1 MSRGDHRALMVR
13 EMSDK
18 GDKPD
23 CQETDSRC
31 MDCHDAC
38 TLRKGKYWIEGPA
51 KNSGIAAI
59 HLLNPALLGKP
70 AQAIDFKSM

>member
-1 MSRGDHRALMVR
+1 MPRGDHRALMVR
-13 EMSDK
+13 KTHDK

-31 MDCHDAC
+31 MDCHDAY
-38 TLRKGKYWIEGPA
+38 TRRKGKFWKKVPA

-59 HLLNPALLGKP
+59 HLLNPALLWKP
-70 AQAIDFKSM
+70 AQEFDFKSM